1 MGIVKKALVQWDRVG
16 GLVVGLAGLGV
27 LIAGCVGVSAAAGTR
42 DQLSYL
48 VSGGVLGLFL
58 LAVGCTLWLSA
69 DLRDAWRKVDRLQT
83 SVDTLTATLV
93 GRPAVEINL
102 AASGAPGR
110 DLTGGDLVAGEDMTL
125 FHRPDCQLVTGKP
138 VEFAGR
144 ASHERHGRHACGICT
159 P

>member
-1 MGIVKKALVQWDRVG
+1 MGIAKKALIQWDRVG
-16 GLVVGLAGLGV
+16 GLLVGLAGLGV

-48 VSGGVLGLFL
+48 ISGGVLGLFL

-83 SVDTLTATLV
+83 SVDTLTATLAV
-93 GRPAVEINL
+93 RPAVEITL
-102 AASGAPGR
+102 PASHAA
-110 DLTGGDLVAGEDMTL
+110 GDLVAGEDMTL

-144 ASHERHGRHACGICT
+144 ASHERDGRHACGICT

>member
-1 MGIVKKALVQWDRVG
+1 MGLLKKALIQWDRVG

-48 VSGGVLGLFL
+48 ISGGMLGLFL

-69 DLRDAWRKVDRLQT
+69 DLRDAFRKVDRLQA
-83 SVDTLTATLV
+83 SVDTLEAALA
-93 GRPAVEINL
+93 GRPAVEITL
-102 AASGAPGR
+102 PASGAA
-110 DLTGGDLVAGEDMTL
+110 GGDLVASEDMTL
-125 FHRPDCQLVTGKP
+125 FHRPDCQLVDGKA

-144 ASHERHGRHACGICT
+144 AIHERNGRHACGICT